1 MWIPYGACL
10 KLRYRKGSLASQCSL
25 LSFLCLHVSWP
36 GNLSEM
42 SCRLLCPD
50 FHLHRARS
58 RCCWYQNLA
67 WEMRHRSHSCQ
78 APLCQVRSSCLSR
91 SCQRRMNRFRMR
103 RYQMHRQ
110 RLHRYRYR
118 YHQNLS
124 WNPHRQRQSHQRLQ
138 NHYPHPE
145 PSPKTQNSTQKPFQR
160 ESSSSAFLQALL
172 SLR

>member
-1 MWIPYGACL
+1 MPYGACV
-10 KLRYRKGSLASQCSL
+10 KLRYRKGSLVSQRSL
-25 LSFLCLHVSWP
+25 LSFLCLHVSWQ

-67 WEMRHRSHSCQ
+67 WEMRHPSRSCQ

-103 RYQMHRQ
+103 QYQT
-110 RLHRYRYR
+110 
-118 YHQNLS
+118 
-124 WNPHRQRQSHQRLQ
+124 HRQRQSHQRLQ
-138 NHYPHPE
+138 NHCPHPE

>member
-1 MWIPYGACL
+1 MSMPYGACF
-10 KLRYRKGSLASQCSL
+10 KLRCRKGSLASQRSL

-103 RYQMHRQ
+103 QYQTHRQ
-110 RLHRYRYR
+110 RLRRYR

-160 ESSSSAFLQALL
+160 EPSSSAFLQALL

>member
-1 MWIPYGACL
+1 M
-10 KLRYRKGSLASQCSL
+10 RYRKGSLASQRSL
-25 LSFLCLHVSWP
+25 LSCLCLHVNWP

-103 RYQMHRQ
+103 QYQTHRQ
-110 RLHRYRYR
+110 RLHR